1 MSWERCHLRRQR
13 VLLGEDLGRH
23 EHEGLIRVFAMQLD
37 PRQMG
42 LALCGCDTKTTGWGL
57 MGSSVI
63 YQDSV

>member
-1 MSWERCHLRRQR
+1 M
-13 VLLGEDLGRH
+13 LLGEDLGRH

-63 YQDSV
+63 YRDSV